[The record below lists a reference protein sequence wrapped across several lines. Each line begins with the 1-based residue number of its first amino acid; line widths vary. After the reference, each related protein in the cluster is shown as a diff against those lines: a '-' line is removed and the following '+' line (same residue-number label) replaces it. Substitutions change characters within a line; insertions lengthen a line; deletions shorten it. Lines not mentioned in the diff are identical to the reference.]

1 MKFVRIGNCENVSP
15 GAGGVVDA
23 FFAGRESFSLADAV
37 SAHTLPP
44 VDISQK
50 KVVRD
55 LYFSA
60 L

>member
-1 MKFVRIGNCENVSP
+1 
-15 GAGGVVDA
+15 VDA

-37 SAHTLPP
+37 SAHTLPA

>member
-1 MKFVRIGNCENVSP
+1 
-15 GAGGVVDA
+15 VDA
-23 FFAGRESFSLADAV
+23 FFVGRESFALADAV
-37 SAHTLPP
+37 SAHTLPA

-55 LYFSA
+55 RSFSA